1 MKVEKPNCIKCENEN
16 TKNLINE
23 IYCINPNVKFNVIGE
38 YITEKEAL
46 LLYQSVLKNSRNKND
61 NMIYIPIFNM

>member
-1 MKVEKPNCIKCENEN
+1 MSVEKSNLIRCENEN

-23 IYCINPNVKFNVIGE
+23 IYRINPNVKFNIIGE

-46 LLYQSVLKNSRNKND
+46 LLYQSVLKNSNNKNS
-61 NMIYIPIFNM
+61 NMIYIPVLHM